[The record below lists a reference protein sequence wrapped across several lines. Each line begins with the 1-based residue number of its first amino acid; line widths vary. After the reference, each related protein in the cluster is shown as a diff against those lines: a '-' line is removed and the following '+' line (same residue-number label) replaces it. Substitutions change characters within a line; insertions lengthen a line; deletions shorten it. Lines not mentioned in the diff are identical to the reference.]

1 MYTSGVEVLCTVMMI
16 LLVHKVAK
24 IGENLTRHS
33 FAMYTVARGSNTVG
47 TRQSENEKR
56 VR

>member
-33 FAMYTVARGSNTVG
+33 FAMYTVAVGRNTG
-47 TRQSENEKR
+47 RIGQSEGEKR